1 MNAVVVSRR
10 FGALVAGVLAL
21 ALTTSCVGSVE
32 QTAAPQGSNAS
43 VVRVVDGDTID
54 ASVVR
59 VVDGD
64 TIVADI
70 SGKSEKIRM
79 IGFNTPES
87 VDPRKPVECFGKE
100 ASARM
105 KELLPPHTPIRLERD
120 AESRDVYGRLLA
132 YVYRSSDSMFV
143 NLEMVSEGYAHVLSI
158 APNTTYADRFRSAER
173 VARDATRGLW
183 AACPLRSG

>member
-1 MNAVVVSRR
+1 MSAVVVSRR

-32 QTAAPQGSNAS
+32 QTAAPQGSN
-43 VVRVVDGDTID
+43 

>member
-1 MNAVVVSRR
+1 MVSRR

-21 ALTTSCVGSVE
+21 ALTTSCVSSVE
-32 QTAAPQGSNAS
+32 QTAAPQGSN
-43 VVRVVDGDTID
+43 

>member
-1 MNAVVVSRR
+1 MVSRR

-32 QTAAPQGSNAS
+32 QTAAPQGSN
-43 VVRVVDGDTID
+43 